1 MRKVSRVMNCLK
13 RIKLVAIIVST
24 GGAPVPIVCALVRLP
39 DVFTFSNHF
48 AAEYLLSLCILQALF
63 E

>member
-1 MRKVSRVMNCLK
+1 MRLLFSADGV
-13 RIKLVAIIVST
+13 
-24 GGAPVPIVCALVRLP
+24 PVPIVCALALLA

-48 AAEYLLSLCILQALF
+48 AAQDLLSSCILQALF